1 MYELPDGQVRPVLIL
16 LLFSVHL
23 RCARG
28 LPGTLH
34 SCPPAPPPPL
44 HIHPRAAPPPAH
56 AGAQEIAVGTDRF
69 AIPEVLF
76 NPPLLEG
83 YPRAAA
89 RLKEAGVF
97 DGLQG
102 IQHLANDC
110 ISK

>member
-1 MYELPDGQVRPVLIL
+1 M
-16 LLFSVHL
+16 
-23 RCARG
+23 
-28 LPGTLH
+28 
-34 SCPPAPPPPL
+34 
-44 HIHPRAAPPPAH
+44 
-56 AGAQEIAVGTDRF
+56 GTDRF